1 MRRTLANVLL
11 VTVSVVLCLLAA
23 EAATRWIDGHS
34 LLELRPPEANVS
46 IGLDTTAQHLDSVPR
61 ANGVDRAWFYRP
73 PPPLP
78 NRGQRSPWTEGVA
91 PADPFAQ
98 ADFRTDF
105 RPPDFFKAWNAA
117 FVGDPCASA
126 FFSGAPGR
134 LIVFDP
140 PSGERRPIYRYLP
153 DTTTPLGLVTNQFG
167 FRGPPVDFKRR
178 PGTVRIVLVGA
189 STTAEAHATAY
200 SGSEMLHHWLGL
212 WAAAN
217 HPGLELEV
225 INAGREAVKSPD
237 IAAIVRHEVLP
248 LRPDLVLYYEGANQ
262 FDLAPLVT
270 DLPARR
276 AGDVQGWNDIV
287 AGWLEEASGW
297 SALARRAR
305 ALFSV
310 AEVTEGGSEPAKPDY
325 TLVWPRGVDEA
336 DPDLASPDLPV
347 NLPTIVADLD
357 RMRSEL
363 AAAGSELA
371 VASFMWLAHDG
382 MVVNPVRNR
391 LLYDYLNVNHYPF
404 RYRDIARLAA
414 FQNRVFAKY
423 AAARG
428 VPFIDIVRHMPSDPD
443 LFADAIHNT
452 QPGINLRAWIVLQQL
467 VPIIEARLASGAW
480 LRSLPPAQPDSHP
493 AFAVEPRLITFEC
506 TQSPPVASPGDAKDS
521 RG

>member
-11 VTVSVVLCLLAA
+11 VTVSVVLCLLVT
-23 EAATRWIDGHS
+23 EAATRLIDGHS
-34 LLELRPPEANVS
+34 LFSLRPPEANVS
-46 IGLDTTAQHLDSVPR
+46 IGLDTTARHLDSVPR
-61 ANGVDRAWFYRP
+61 AEGVDRAWFYRT

-78 NRGQRSPWTEGVA
+78 NRGQHSPWTEGAAAANPSA
-91 PADPFAQ
+91 P

-117 FVGDPCASA
+117 FVGEPCASP

-140 PSGERRPIYRYLP
+140 PSGEPRPIYRYLP
-153 DTTTPLGLVTNQFG
+153 NTTTPLGLVTNQLG
-167 FRGPPVDFKRR
+167 FRGPPIDYRRR
-178 PGTVRIVLVGA
+178 PNTVRIVLVGA

-200 SGSEMLHHWLGL
+200 SGAEMLHHWLGL

-217 HPGLELEV
+217 HPGLGLEV
-225 INAGREAVKSPD
+225 LNAGREALQSAD
-237 IAAIVRHEVLP
+237 IEAIVRQEVLP

-262 FDLAPLVT
+262 FDLARLVK
-270 DLPARR
+270 DLPARPASVR
-276 AGDVQGWNDIV
+276 KDLNAIL
-287 AGWLEEASGW
+287 AGWLDEASDW

-305 ALFSV
+305 ALFGV
-310 AEVTEGGSEPAKPDY
+310 LEVTEGGVEPAKPEY
-325 TLVWPRGVDEA
+325 ALEWPMGVDEA
-336 DPDLASPDLPV
+336 NPDLASPDLPV
-347 NLPTIVADLD
+347 NLPVILADLD
-357 RMRSEL
+357 RMRDSL
-363 AAAGSELA
+363 AASGSELA
-371 VASFMWLAHDG
+371 VSSFMWLAHDG
-382 MVVNPVRNR
+382 MVVNPIRNR

-423 AAARG
+423 ATARD
-428 VPFIDIVRHMPSDPD
+428 VPFIDIVRYMPFDPD

-467 VPIIEARLASGAW
+467 VPIIEAHLANGAW
-480 LRSLPPAQPDSHP
+480 PRSPPPPQPANP
-493 AFAVEPRLITFEC
+493 PIFASAPRLIGVDC
-506 TQSPPVASPGDAKDS
+506 VPPPPVASPGEARDP

>member
-1 MRRTLANVLL
+1 MRRVLANGLL
-11 VTVSVVLCLLAA
+11 VAVSVVLCLAVA

-34 LLELRPPEANVS
+34 LLELRLPEARGS
-46 IGLDTTAQHLDSVPR
+46 MGLDTTAQHIDSVPLAR
-61 ANGVDRAWFYRP
+61 GVDRTWFYRP

-78 NRGQRSPWTEGVA
+78 NRGQHSPWTEGVA
-91 PADPFAQ
+91 PADPLAK

-117 FVGDPCASA
+117 FVGDPCASP

-140 PSGERRPIYRYLP
+140 PSGERQPFYRYLP
-153 DTTTPLGLVTNQFG
+153 NTTTPLGLVTNQFG
-167 FRGPPVDFKRR
+167 FRGPPVDYRRR
-178 PGTVRIVLVGA
+178 PDTVRIVLIGA

-200 SGSEMLHHWLGL
+200 SGSEMLHYWLGL

-217 HPGLELEV
+217 HPGLRFEV

-237 IAAIVRHEVLP
+237 IEAIVRQEVLP

-262 FDLAPLVT
+262 FELAPLVKN
-270 DLPARR
+270 LPARPP
-276 AGDVQGWNDIV
+276 GDQQGREGTV
-287 AGWLEEASGW
+287 ADWLREASGW
-297 SALARRAR
+297 SALARRGR
-305 ALFSV
+305 ALFGMT
-310 AEVTEGGSEPAKPDY
+310 EVTEGGGEPPKPDY
-325 TLVWPRGVDEA
+325 KLEWPRGVDEA
-336 DPDLASPDLPV
+336 DPDIASPDLPV
-347 NLPTIVADLD
+347 NLPVIVADLD
-357 RMRSEL
+357 RMHKEL
-363 AAAGSELA
+363 AAVGSEFA
-371 VASFMWLAHDG
+371 VASFMWLAREG
-382 MVVNPVRNR
+382 MVLNPLRNR
-391 LLYDYLNVNHYPF
+391 LIYDYLNVNHFPF

-423 AAARG
+423 AATRG
-428 VPFIDIVRHMPSDPD
+428 VPFIDIVRYMPFDPD

-480 LRSLPPAQPDSHP
+480 PKSPPPAQPDSHP
-493 AFAVEPRLITFEC
+493 AFAIEPRLITFDC
-506 TQSPPVASPGDAKDS
+506 TRPPPTASPGDARDS